1 MLSKAIEKITEL
13 ARAKTFE
20 VDGRT
25 FADGELHE
33 VIPEVD
39 VPNLLPV
46 NSLDELIHLIQRE
59 GSIRF
64 PDAPLFVSVRKY
76 NEVVCYTPVS
86 REYRNDRL
94 TLYVANATDI
104 PGLNSESKFGFEQ
117 AQIALQTR
125 FQHTADRDYLLRLC
139 SQITCGGKVTY
150 NDNGIATSV
159 VTQKGVALQGTE
171 AIKPLVLLKP
181 YRTFQEVEQP
191 ESLFLV
197 RVDERGV
204 SFIEADGGMW
214 KLKARETIKKFL
226 VESLADLISENW
238 VVVTL

>member
-1 MLSKAIEKITEL
+1 MLREAIEKITEL

-20 VDGRT
+20 VNGHT

-39 VPNLLPV
+39 MPNLLPV
-46 NSLDELIHLIQRE
+46 NSLDALVKMVKHE
-59 GSIRF
+59 GCKKYEDF
-64 PDAPLFVSVRKY
+64 PLFVAAKKY
-76 NEVVCYTPVS
+76 DEVVCYSPVS
-86 REYRNDRL
+86 EEYRKDRIV
-94 TLYVANATDI
+94 LYCAHATDV
-104 PGLNSESKFGFEQ
+104 PGLDSNSKFGFEQ

-125 FQHTADRDYLLRLC
+125 FEETPDRGYMLRLC

-171 AIKPLVLLKP
+171 TIKPLVKLRP
-181 YRTFQEVEQP
+181 YRTFQEVAQP
-191 ESLFLV
+191 ESLFLI

-214 KLKARETIKKFL
+214 KLEARKTVKTFLEKELEELIKEGK
-226 VESLADLISENW
+226 